1 MPPSLVVFRFAAIA
15 PLLTAL
21 LVSTQ
26 ADAACKNIVATRHA
40 EYMVLDPETL
50 TTLQVGNLHWLGIYS
65 VFPRVG
71 SSLERTLV
79 SVSSGLFLHTNSEEP
94 VFDEQARNSAYYTS
108 TLMYLENLGEDL
120 RSQGEI
126 PVMRHSFARVSDY
139 DVLWAD
145 WIEENTVIR
154 GDYDSDRQYVS
165 GYELLDTDFNV
176 LRRWEPRVGF
186 FAGFPSCAIDD
197 KVYFAGRNE
206 VRVFDDQG
214 GSIFELESLQR
225 ENLRLVTVHT
235 KNCKALAFRDT
246 PDENPMRGVVL
257 VDVATGTL
265 GPEFAVQKESEYLL
279 YDNGNRLLLQRR
291 EQRFR
296 TTSAGQRIYSTPVPT
311 NSFSLIDTTTG
322 EVLLE
327 KTLEIGSGLL
337 SREMLCDEET
347 PKALVQDDDAFYLID
362 PNTLE
367 IVASKAVP
375 TLWGSIYNVFE

>member
-1 MPPSLVVFRFAAIA
+1 MSPSLAIFSRAAIA

-26 ADAACKNIVATRHA
+26 TDAACENIVATRHA
-40 EYMVLDPETL
+40 EYMVLDPEML

-65 VFPRVG
+65 AFPRVG
-71 SSLERTLV
+71 SSLERALV
-79 SVSSGLFLHTNSEEP
+79 SVSPSYFIHTNSEEP
-94 VFDEQARNSAYYTS
+94 VFEQARNSTYYTS
-108 TLMYLENLGEDL
+108 ALMYLENLGKDL

-126 PVMRHSFARVSDY
+126 PVMRHSFPRVSDY
-139 DVLWAD
+139 SVLWAD
-145 WIEENTVIR
+145 WIEEDTVIR
-154 GDYDSDRQYVS
+154 EDYYSGQQYVS
-165 GYELLDTDFNV
+165 YELLDTDFNV
-176 LRRWEPRVGF
+176 LRRWVPGISF
-186 FAGFPSCAIDD
+186 NLGYPSCAIDD

-225 ENLRLVTVHT
+225 ENLRLVPFHT

-246 PDENPMRGVVL
+246 PHDNPMFGAVLIDVVE
-257 VDVATGTL
+257 GTL
-265 GPEFAVQKESEYLL
+265 GPEFSVGKFNNFLL
-279 YDNGNRLLLQRR
+279 YDEGRRLLQQRR
-291 EQRFR
+291 EASIVTESSGFTYMTRDHD
-296 TTSAGQRIYSTPVPT
+296 APVDQ
-311 NSFSLIDTTTG
+311 FSLIDTTTG

-337 SREMLCDEET
+337 SGEMLCDEET
-347 PKALVQDDDAFYLID
+347 PRALVQDDDAFYLID

-375 TLWGSIYNVFE
+375 TLWGSIYYVFE